1 VNDHL
6 WDFDKF
12 STVINIH
19 PVLPLNV
26 LFLPKIQY
34 MTERYPAVL
43 VLEDGTVFHG
53 RAIGKRGRTAGELA
67 FNTGMTGYQ
76 EVFTDPSYLE
86 QLLIMNTAHIG
97 NYGVH
102 ADESESD
109 RMQVAGVIIKKFSEI
124 HSRSSAES
132 SLETMMVN
140 DEKVGISDLD
150 TRALVRHVRNQGAMN
165 AIISS
170 EDNLDIE
177 QLKKDVKD
185 VPSMKGMEL
194 SSRVSTPEAYEVKS
208 TSGSSEFKVALLDLG
223 VKRNITRCL
232 NERGCDVKVFPMHT
246 SLEEMLAYQP
256 DGFMLSNGPG
266 DPGAMESTHQLVAQI
281 VDTGIPVFGICMG
294 HQVIALSQG
303 LVTEKMHHGH
313 RGLNH
318 PIKNLLTGKGEI
330 TSQNHG
336 FVVSKESI
344 ANNPNV
350 EVTHVHLNDA
360 TIAGIRLKNKP
371 VFSVQYHPEASAGPH
386 DSRYLFDQFVENM
399 RQEKH

>member
-1 VNDHL
+1 MNDHL